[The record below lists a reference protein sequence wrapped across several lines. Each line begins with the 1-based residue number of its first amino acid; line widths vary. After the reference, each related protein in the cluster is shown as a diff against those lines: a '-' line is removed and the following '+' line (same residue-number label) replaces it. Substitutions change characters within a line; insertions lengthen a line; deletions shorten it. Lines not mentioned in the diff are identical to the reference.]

1 MKRIMLQYIS
11 DSITLSKQLL
21 NTYPFLYNELFHKN
35 IRCFILEIKLGFNF
49 AYNIFIAI
57 NVDERYF

>member
-1 MKRIMLQYIS
+1 MLQYIS

-21 NTYPFLYNELFHKN
+21 NTLKSFVKLFHKN
-35 IRCFILEIKLGFNF
+35 IRCLILEIKLGFNF

-57 NVDERYF
+57 NVDEQYF